1 MNPQRSIEYLTGFFM
16 GLFLGLGLD
25 GVLVVIIRL
34 INGLSQANIQVAWW
48 WLIPCPCFPASSCPK
63 QLRISIW
70 KIISLNI

>member
-34 INGLSQANIQVAWW
+34 INSLNQSNIQVAWW
-48 WLIPCPCFPASSCPK
+48 WLIPLPLFSGLFMSKAIAD
-63 QLRISIW
+63 LH
-70 KIISLNI
+70 LEDY